1 MSLAYSDT
9 SSWFQHYQC
18 KWRVLY
24 CDMSTVTNYHCNL
37 NSSTNTGP
45 GQNSLNIRLFLQS
58 DFHNIRYP
66 LFLTVISITNVK
78 RINLSLIPCSISYL
92 IFIKSSPH
100 RASHIWPSSALLLP
114 RLHLR
119 SDQMVES
126 NLAEAINLRGGMAE
140 EEEKD
145 VTVSSILK

>member
-9 SSWFQHYQC
+9 SSWFQHYHY

-58 DFHNIRYP
+58 DCHNIRYP

-100 RASHIWPSSALLLP
+100 RASHICPSS
-114 RLHLR
+114 LR
-119 SDQMVES
+119 SDQMVGRVEFGGS
-126 NLAEAINLRGGMAE
+126 NKFGGRNGGRRKKMLPGDGKLNLR
-140 EEEKD
+140 
-145 VTVSSILK
+145 